1 MNIVVAGNMLTN
13 VRRFIILQSGE
24 DLISF
29 NKDKSANFSN
39 EKKKIKLS
47 EWLLLE
53 PENMRTN
60 FKSNRVLE
68 YNGL

>member
-1 MNIVVAGNMLTN
+1 MLTN

>member
-47 EWLLLE
+47 ECLLLE